1 MKQRRRQGF
10 EYGDVR
16 KFVDNVFEG
25 EVHAKRVSSLAGA
38 TTGVLASGSLAI
50 SAIGLGL
57 AHVRGTATK
66 HAVKQVDRLVGNAK
80 VDVWEYFPYWV
91 PHVISSRKE
100 IMVSMDWT
108 EFDRDGH
115 STIALNLMTKHGRA
129 TPLVWLTVHKNK
141 LKNNR
146 NTYEDYVLWRLQE
159 TLPEGVKVTIV
170 ADRGFMD
177 TALLEVLSKEMKFG
191 YIIRLRGN
199 VHVTSSSGEVRAAAQ
214 WVGKGGRAKT
224 LRDAKLTAKEYPV
237 STVVCVQDK
246 EMKDI
251 WCIAASDNN
260 ATSAT
265 LTKLYGKRWGI
276 ETYFRDTKDIRFGLG
291 MDAIHT
297 KSPERRDR
305 LFLLSAMAIVLLTL
319 LGAACES
326 AGYDRYLRA
335 NTARRRTHSLFR
347 QGQMVYELIPR
358 MKEEWLNKIMQAF
371 SEHLKAHRALSE
383 MFFVI

>member
-80 VDVWEYFPYWV
+80 VDVWECFPYWV
-91 PHVISSRKE
+91 PHIISSRKE
-100 IMVSMDWT
+100 IMVSMDLT

-177 TALLEVLSKEMKFG
+177 TALLDVLTKEMKFG

-246 EMKDI
+246 EMKEI
-251 WCIAASDNN
+251 
-260 ATSAT
+260 
-265 LTKLYGKRWGI
+265 
-276 ETYFRDTKDIRFGLG
+276 
-291 MDAIHT
+291 
-297 KSPERRDR
+297 
-305 LFLLSAMAIVLLTL
+305 
-319 LGAACES
+319 
-326 AGYDRYLRA
+326 
-335 NTARRRTHSLFR
+335 
-347 QGQMVYELIPR
+347 
-358 MKEEWLNKIMQAF
+358 
-371 SEHLKAHRALSE
+371 
-383 MFFVI
+383 